1 MMTLLQVIGR
11 SSSFLEKKGVANAR
25 RMAEEVIADAL
36 CMKRLELYLDFERP
50 LKEEELAAARA
61 AVVRRAE
68 HEPAQ
73 YISGEVEFAGVTIK
87 VTQDVLIPRPET
99 EVLVE
104 MIAKQPL
111 SGRLFDVCTG
121 SGAIAIALK
130 KRFPDLEIVASDLSA
145 KALDLAKE
153 NAKAA
158 GVEIEFVQGDLLE
171 PFHGMCDYLVCNPP
185 YLTEQEYES
194 VDPEVLWEPKLA
206 LVGGKSG
213 LEIYRRLKLDRVV
226 RKAAWLEIGRGQGES
241 VKEIFEAQ
249 GLTGRFESDWA
260 GHDRFFFLEID

>member
-1 MMTLLQVIGR
+1 MTVLQVIGR
-11 SSSFLEKKGVANAR
+11 SSSFLAKKGVVNAR

-36 CMKRLELYLDFERP
+36 SMKRLDLYLDFERP
-50 LKEEELAAARA
+50 LKDDELAAARA
-61 AVVRRAE
+61 AVVRRGE
-68 HEPAQ
+68 HEPTQ
-73 YISGEVEFAGVTIK
+73 YIAGVVEFAGVSLK
-87 VTQDVLIPRPET
+87 VNSDVLIPRLET

-111 SGRLFDVCTG
+111 AGRLFDVCTG

-130 KRFPDLEIVASDLSA
+130 KRFPNLEVVASDISQ
-145 KALDLAKE
+145 KALDVAKE
-153 NAKAA
+153 NAKMA
-158 GVEIEFVQGDLLE
+158 GVEVEFIQGDLLE

-185 YLTEQEYES
+185 YLSDQEYEE
-194 VDPEVLWEPKLA
+194 VEKEVLWEPKRA

-213 LEIYRRLKLDRVV
+213 LEIYRRLKLAGVV
-226 RKAAWLEIGRGQGES
+226 RKKAWLEIGRGQGVG

-249 GLTGRFESDWA
+249 GLNGRFESDWS